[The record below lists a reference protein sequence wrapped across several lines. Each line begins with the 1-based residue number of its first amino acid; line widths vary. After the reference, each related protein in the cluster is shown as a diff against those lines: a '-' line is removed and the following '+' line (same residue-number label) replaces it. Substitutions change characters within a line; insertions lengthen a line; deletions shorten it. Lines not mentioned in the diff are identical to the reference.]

1 MLARARLSVALDRS
15 GRSVTQHLRDAP
27 PVAFRRCAD
36 AYYLVSTAASP
47 VGADDV
53 EVEIDIAP
61 GASATVRSV
70 GATIAYQSTA
80 ARQRY
85 VVHLGEGAT
94 LDWHPEP
101 LVATARC
108 SLEVETSLALA
119 AGAALRWT
127 EELVLGRHGE
137 GPGRLR
143 HRLVAD
149 YEEQPLLRHDLD
161 LGPGAAGWDG
171 AVVLGA
177 HRVAAFRL
185 VAGPGAGAVP
195 AFASDDGW
203 AQLPLEGPARLDVAL
218 GSDVGH
224 VRELLLEAEQRA
236 ATGRVR
242 SSP

>member
-15 GRSVTQHLRDAP
+15 GRSVTRQRRDAP

-36 AYYLVSTAASP
+36 TYYLVSTAASP

-53 EVEIDIAP
+53 EIEIEVAP
-61 GASATVRSV
+61 GATATVRSV

-85 VVHLGEGAT
+85 VALLGEGAT
-94 LDWHPEP
+94 LDWHLEP

-108 SLEVETSLALA
+108 SLVVETSLALA
-119 AGAALRWT
+119 AGATLRWT
-127 EELVLGRHGE
+127 EELVLGRHDE
-137 GPGRLR
+137 HPGRLQ

-149 YEEQPLLRHDLD
+149 YDGRPLLRHDLE

-171 AVVLGA
+171 PAVLGD

-185 VAGPGAGAVP
+185 VAGAGADEAP
-195 AFASDDGW
+195 ACTAQDW
-203 AQLPLEGPARLDVAL
+203 ALLPLEGPARLEIAL
-218 GSDVGH
+218 GSDVGR
-224 VRELLLEAEQRA
+224 VRASLLEAEPRA
-236 ATGRVR
+236 VAARAPAAR
-242 SSP
+242 